1 MALTQVYAVKASDG
15 SQYSSVPTNVKG
27 SGAGGDGGSV
37 ARGGSVSSLL
47 DNVAVSRSN
56 EGVFGSEVVEG
67 LVSQKALGSGVF
79 AGDNSEFIGK
89 RITDVLAGTVNNSVL
104 LSGAAVPSNVRSIHK
119 LETLRTLRFATAL
132 RENRYNRY
140 TNTWTP
146 GHPVNAVDALPTD
159 NAATPSRSAPGTRTY
174 KTAAPVATSDAYEAK
189 NG

>member
-1 MALTQVYAVKASDG
+1 MALTEVYAVKASDG
-15 SQYSSVPTNVKG
+15 SQYSTVPMNVKG

-47 DNVAVSRSN
+47 DNVAVSRSD

-67 LVSQKALGSGVF
+67 LVSQKAVGAGVF
-79 AGDNSEFIGK
+79 AGDNAEFIGK

-146 GHPVNAVDALPTD
+146 GHPVNAVDTLPAD
-159 NAATPSRSAPGTRTY
+159 NAATPSRATPGTRTY